1 MTIPRMAE
9 LLVQSLQ
16 AERNGALKHAVELCR
31 QALAETGSESALDVR
46 LRLGKL
52 LLSLGGTHISEAQE
66 VLETARE
73 LANSD
78 GSIRHESTAEH
89 LLALVARRQG
99 NLSRAVALLE
109 DSPVLRDPSAPG
121 QQMGQLFHYRGLLAG
136 DSGDLVNSERLLL
149 RAWGFYREAGYEPGE
164 AEVLDSLANNLLRR
178 GNTSSARKFCQIAL
192 DLKRK
197 SHDRYGEAITLGTIG
212 RIELLANE
220 PVAAKQAFSEDLE
233 IAREIG
239 DQQGIAIM
247 LNSLADVAMLER
259 QFVEAESLYRD
270 SRTQIPEETNC
281 YFATVGMVRALLAQ
295 GRHEDAA
302 AEHSQLSRWQPYDR
316 PDLDAV
322 TRGWGAA
329 IIARQGDAEIAEGE
343 LSQTVQVLKD
353 RNQLLDAIPFLFE
366 LRDLYQSRGDLAK
379 AASRMG
385 EVLDLWSECGAARG
399 VAEIEAWLRQVE
411 HPDLMRLVLERHFP
425 DFVVSEV
432 LAGLKLPE
440 PKLSRVTILFCD
452 IRGYTSMSEG
462 LRPTEIVEVL
472 NEWFSEAS
480 VAIRR
485 HGGVIDKFIGDAVL
499 ALFGVPEP
507 SERDASAAVGAAID
521 MRDALRSFNLRR
533 QALGGAPLRIGIGID
548 QGEVVVGF
556 IGSHLRQSYTAI
568 GDAVNTASRLE
579 GTTKDYPGCEILIS
593 ERVERE
599 QVAQGT
605 AETEF
610 KGLAEL
616 KGKAQPLAV
625 YQVHGYRRKH

>member
-1 MTIPRMAE
+1 
-9 LLVQSLQ
+9 
-16 AERNGALKHAVELCR
+16 
-31 QALAETGSESALDVR
+31 
-46 LRLGKL
+46 
-52 LLSLGGTHISEAQE
+52 
-66 VLETARE
+66 
-73 LANSD
+73 
-78 GSIRHESTAEH
+78 
-89 LLALVARRQG
+89 
-99 NLSRAVALLE
+99 
-109 DSPVLRDPSAPG
+109 
-121 QQMGQLFHYRGLLAG
+121 
-136 DSGDLVNSERLLL
+136 LLL
-149 RAWGFYREAGYEPGE
+149 R
-164 AEVLDSLANNLLRR
+164 
-178 GNTSSARKFCQIAL
+178 
-192 DLKRK
+192 
-197 SHDRYGEAITLGTIG
+197 HDRAGA
-212 RIELLANE
+212 
-220 PVAAKQAFSEDLE
+220 
-233 IAREIG
+233 
-239 DQQGIAIM
+239 
-247 LNSLADVAMLER
+247 
-259 QFVEAESLYRD
+259 
-270 SRTQIPEETNC
+270 
-281 YFATVGMVRALLAQ
+281 ALLAQ
-295 GRHEDAA
+295 GRHEEAA
-302 AEHSQLSRWQPYDR
+302 LEHQKVSRWQPVDR

-322 TRGWGAA
+322 TNGWRAA
-329 IIARQGDAEIAEGE
+329 IAARQGDAETAERA

-366 LRDLYQSRGDLAK
+366 LRDLYEARGDLAK
-379 AASRMG
+379 AASLMG
-385 EVLDLWSECGAARG
+385 QVLDLWSECGAARG
-399 VAEIEAWLRQVE
+399 VAEIEAWLRHVE

-425 DFVVSEV
+425 DFVVAEV

-507 SERDASAAVGAAID
+507 NEHDASAAVGAAID

-533 QALGGAPLRIGIGID
+533 QALGGTPLRVGIGID

-579 GTTKDYPGCEILIS
+579 GKTKDYPGCEILIS

-599 QVAQGT
+599 QAAKGT

-616 KGKAQPLAV
+616 KGKAQPLPV
-625 YQVHGYRRKH
+625 YQVHGYRRKD